1 MLTAG
6 STRGV
11 PKRRASM
18 PGGVG
23 ESPSAVGGSSAPT
36 TGSAP
41 MNLNRQLDKNTTLV
55 SSFTREQ
62 VRQLLVYAAVYECI
76 ALTI

>member
-1 MLTAG
+1 
-6 STRGV
+6 
-11 PKRRASM
+11 M

-23 ESPSAVGGSSAPT
+23 ESPSAIAGGFSGGSSSSVPT

-62 VRQLLVYAAVYECI
+62 VRA
-76 ALTI
+76 